1 MIDRFIS
8 NYEVFFDARVAKP
21 SASAAS
27 YTNNGYQGVKDGMT
41 RLGESGKDFLFIDKK
56 LFKKELSELV
66 SRYKE
71 IDTLIFFKLIH
82 VAYERVL
89 NNKNKNTIFYHIH
102 NPDSCSKLNFAGLA
116 NDTKWLLTVRDPVE
130 GTESWIYQ
138 HFMEN
143 DYKKVITKI
152 ISTLF
157 TIDQP
162 VFNENNSIG
171 VRLDDLKQKPKETIA
186 ALCDWMGI
194 KEENTL
200 YEMTAQGK
208 KWWGDHSTPF
218 LPAFG
223 KVDKRK
229 LGKVFSK
236 KDKFILDTLVYPIR
250 VKFNY
255 TEENIEKFRKDLKT
269 IRPMINEIFDFEKEI
284 ALKNNIDE
292 KSFMISAFPC
302 IFRTVLL
309 NRWKILDKFNTYPNM
324 LQPLQIL

>member
-1 MIDRFIS
+1 M
-8 NYEVFFDARVAKP
+8 
-21 SASAAS
+21 
-27 YTNNGYQGVKDGMT
+27 
-41 RLGESGKDFLFIDKK
+41 
-56 LFKKELSELV
+56 
-66 SRYKE
+66 
-71 IDTLIFFKLIH
+71 IFFKLIH

-171 VRLDDLKQKPKETIA
+171 VRLDDLKQKPKETIS

-208 KWWGDHSTPF
+208 NGGGS
-218 LPAFG
+218 L
-223 KVDKRK
+223 
-229 LGKVFSK
+229 
-236 KDKFILDTLVYPIR
+236 Y
-250 VKFNY
+250 
-255 TEENIEKFRKDLKT
+255 
-269 IRPMINEIFDFEKEI
+269 
-284 ALKNNIDE
+284 
-292 KSFMISAFPC
+292 SFFFFTS
-302 IFRTVLL
+302 L
-309 NRWKILDKFNTYPNM
+309 W
-324 LQPLQIL
+324 